1 MRKMCGL
8 FFVLLFPLQVG
19 AGFSDG
25 RGQSSADDPIRMAQ
39 HQHARGTCCKCERYE
54 QGNWIVV
61 GTVCAEFG
69 SSIEERCRRA
79 GGTQCTTIW
88 TK

>member
-1 MRKMCGL
+1 MRKVWGL
-8 FFVLLFPLQVG
+8 FFVLLLPLQVG
-19 AGFSDG
+19 AEFIDLK
-25 RGQSSADDPIRMAQ
+25 GQSSADDPIRLAQ
-39 HQHARGTCCKCERYE
+39 HHHGKITCCQCERYE
-54 QGNWIVV
+54 RGSWIAI

-69 SSIEERCRRA
+69 SSIEERCRRV

>member
-1 MRKMCGL
+1 MRKVWSL
-8 FFVLLFPLQVG
+8 VIVLLFPLQVG

-25 RGQSSADDPIRMAQ
+25 QGHSPADDPIRIAQ
-39 HQHARGTCCKCERYE
+39 HGHARGTCCQCERYE
-54 QGNWIVV
+54 QGRWIVL
-61 GTVCAEFG
+61 GTVCAESG
-69 SSIEERCRRA
+69 SSVEERCRRA